1 MYNTIKRSMEQAHQ
15 TLTDFMASL
24 DNMVEIERISK
35 ALARCFQDGGKCIIF
50 GNGGS
55 MCDANHFAE
64 EFTGR
69 FRNERPALPCIAISE
84 PSHLTCVGND
94 YGFEAVFSRGV
105 EAFARPD
112 DFVIGI
118 STSGNSPNVVRALH
132 KAQDLGCFTFALL
145 GKDGGLLKDSC
156 DYELI
161 VPASTADRV
170 QEVHTLILHIIIE
183 CVENELFPEM

>member
-1 MYNTIKRSMEQAHQ
+1 MYNTIKRSFELAHQ
-15 TLTDFMASL
+15 TLSGFMANE
-24 DNMVEIERISK
+24 DNFVEIQRVANAI
-35 ALARCFQDGGKCIIF
+35 ARCFREGGKCIIF

-55 MCDANHFAE
+55 MCDATHFAE

-84 PSHLTCVGND
+84 PSHLSCVGND
-94 YGFEAVFSRGV
+94 YGFEEVFSRGV

-118 STSGNSPNVVRALH
+118 STSGNSPNVIRALQ

-145 GKDGGLLKDSC
+145 GKDGGLLKDAC
-156 DYELI
+156 DFELI
-161 VPASTADRV
+161 VPASTSDRA
-170 QEVHTLILHIIIE
+170 QEIHTLILHIIIE
-183 CVENELFPEM
+183 CVEIELYPEL